1 MAIPR
6 NVCIVTDS
14 TADVPRR
21 LVESLNIGVVPLGV
35 AVGGHTFKDGDITMD
50 EFFRRMNAA
59 RDLPTTSQPSVG
71 AFLEMFEERLGRYS
85 EIVCVTVSN
94 RLSGTNESAREAA
107 KRMGDRVHV
116 FDSLNLSWGEGYQVV
131 TAARAAAEGATVAEV
146 LARLETVR
154 VKNAMIVGLDS
165 LHNLAKG
172 GRIGKVS
179 AFLGGMLNVRVLL
192 GVDAEGALEPVYR
205 GRGTKAALKATLDW
219 AAERVDRARPAAFG
233 VLHAQSPDR
242 AAWLEE
248 AVRERFTVAEL
259 EVIETGP
266 AIATHT
272 GTGWG
277 LTCCQLD

>member
-1 MAIPR
+1 MTISR
-6 NVCIVTDS
+6 DVRVVTDS
-14 TADVPRR
+14 TADVPRH
-21 LVESLNIGVVPLGV
+21 LVESLDIGVVPLSVSIGD
-35 AVGGHTFKDGDITMD
+35 HTFRDGDMTMD
-50 EFFRRMNAA
+50 EFFRRMNAS

-71 AFLEMFEERLGRYS
+71 AFLEVFEERLERHR

-107 KRMGDRVHV
+107 KRIGDRVHV

-131 TAARAAAEGATVAEV
+131 RAARAAAEGAALPQV
-146 LARLETVR
+146 LSRLEAVR
-154 VKNAMIVGLDS
+154 AKNHMIVGLDS

-192 GVDAEGALEPVYR
+192 GVDAEGTLEPVYR
-205 GRGTKAALKATLDW
+205 GRGAKAALQATLDW
-219 AAERVDRARPAAFG
+219 AAEHVDSARPAAFG
-233 VLHAQSPDR
+233 VLHAQSAER

-248 AVRERFTVAEL
+248 AVRARFTVAEL